1 MESWVEIGDF
11 RYPGGWVNG
20 PDDIV
25 PVHALAAQHAP
36 IRVLEQICGR
46 SLAA

>member
-1 MESWVEIGDF
+1 MESWVAIEDF
-11 RYPGGWVNG
+11 RYPGGWMSG
-20 PDDIV
+20 PNDIV

-36 IRVLEQICGR
+36 IRVLGQIGGR